1 MQKLKSKKNIIIAVA
16 CVLLIAIA
24 IGITLSY
31 FTDEKDAENIF
42 TVGDVRLNIV
52 EPNYPQKASDRV
64 MYSESV
70 IAKDPTIINIGSNS
84 EYVYMLVSLPKEN
97 VTLLDENGQK
107 INDVPQK
114 TEIFKLM
121 SNSENQFTESNISY
135 DSNWIF
141 LGKNDSEDECTY
153 IFAYKDIL
161 EKSGKTSTLF
171 DKVQLKSFIEGEL
184 SENAVENIGIKAYG
198 IQSDNLI
205 GVDLPSIKDTRDELK
220 TKLTNIYNIYAR
232 QNEAGVIQ

>member
-107 INDVPQK
+107 IKNTPEK

-121 SNSENQFTESNISY
+121 SNSENRLTENNISY

-141 LGKNDSEDECTY
+141 LGKNDYEDECTY

-205 GVDLPSIKDTRDELK
+205 YVDLPSITDTRDELK

-232 QNEAGVIQ
+232 QNEAGVI

>member
-16 CVLLIAIA
+16 CVLLIAIV

-31 FTDEKDAENIF
+31 FTDEKNAENIF

-52 EPNYPQKASDRV
+52 EPNYPQKVSDRV

-84 EYVYMLVSLPKEN
+84 EYVYMLVSLPKES
-97 VTLLDENGQK
+97 VTMLDENGQK
-107 INDVPQK
+107 LSDKQK
-114 TEIFKLM
+114 TEIFKLI
-121 SNSENQFTESNISY
+121 SNSESPLTENNISY
-135 DSNWIF
+135 DNNWVL
-141 LGKNDSEDECTY
+141 LGKNESEDECTY

-161 EKSGKTSTLF
+161 AKSGKTSTLF

-184 SENAVENIGIKAYG
+184 SENAVENISIKAYG
-198 IQSDNLI
+198 IQADNLV
-205 GVDLPSIKDTRDELK
+205 GVDLPSDTDTRDELK